1 MMNSST
7 KMRTKERPRC
17 EVCGK
22 EVYNTNSCKTY
33 KSGPPYY
40 EEVYIH
46 WNCINLM
53 SKPPK
58 EDIWD
63 GGSEY

>member
-1 MMNSST
+1 MMT
-7 KMRTKERPRC
+7 KRMRDRPEC
-17 EVCGK
+17 EVCHK
-22 EVYNTNSCKTY
+22 PVSASNCKVF

-46 WNCINLM
+46 YNCINKM
-53 SKPPK
+53 SKSK
-58 EDIWD
+58 EDIYD

>member
-1 MMNSST
+1 MMTT
-7 KMRTKERPRC
+7 KKMKDRPEC
-17 EVCGK
+17 EVCHK
-22 EVYNTNSCKTY
+22 QIYNPSSCKVF

-46 WNCINLM
+46 WNCINNM
-53 SKPPK
+53 TKK
-58 EDIWD
+58 EEVYD